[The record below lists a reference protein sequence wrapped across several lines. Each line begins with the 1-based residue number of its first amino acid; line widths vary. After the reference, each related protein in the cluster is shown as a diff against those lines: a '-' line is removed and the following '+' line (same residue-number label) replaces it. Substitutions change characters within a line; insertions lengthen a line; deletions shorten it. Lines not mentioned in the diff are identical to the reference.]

1 MNLTEEVLAALPT
14 IVELYE
20 QGWTVKPHF
29 NANQSEETPDPFI
42 VTLWKP
48 GMGRGVGAGGQTLV
62 EALDNVQHKTLAN
75 LTRRVER
82 DRRRK

>member
-1 MNLTEEVLAALPT
+1 MLAEEIMAALPT

-29 NANQSEETPDPFI
+29 NANQSEEAPDPFL

-48 GMGRGVGAGGQTLV
+48 GMGRGVQAGGQTLV
-62 EALDNVQHKTLAN
+62 EALSNVQHKTLAKM
-75 LTRRVER
+75 TRRVER
-82 DRRRK
+82 DRRQR